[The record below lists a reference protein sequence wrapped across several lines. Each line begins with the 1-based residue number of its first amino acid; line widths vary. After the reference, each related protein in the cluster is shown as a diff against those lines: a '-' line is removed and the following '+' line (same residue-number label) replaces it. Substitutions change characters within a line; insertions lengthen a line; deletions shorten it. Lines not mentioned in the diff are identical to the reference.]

1 MTKTAVMSDDE
12 DKSARKALLR
22 VIRDLLEK
30 ARRLR

>member
-1 MTKTAVMSDDE
+1 MTRTAVATLEPDE
-12 DKSARKALLR
+12 RHRLLR